1 MSLYDTIIN
10 KIKEV
15 QDYDKE
21 GEPVT
26 SIAASSTLAAEITLL
41 SSILVAVI
49 MLRYFSNALMIIA
62 VLLVAAIA
70 VFAMPIMPKLR
81 REQNDSLNNMVFYV
95 ILALG
100 IIAALFYWGNVN
112 V

>member
-1 MSLYDTIIN
+1 MSLYDIIIN
-10 KIKEV
+10 KIKEI

-26 SIAASSTLAAEITLL
+26 NIAASSTLAAEITLL

-49 MLRYFSNALMIIA
+49 MLRYYSNALMVVA
-62 VLLVAAIA
+62 VLLVIAII

-81 REQNDSLNNMVFYV
+81 KEQNDSLNSMVFYV

-100 IIAALFYWGNVN
+100 IITTLFYWGSLNV
-112 V
+112 

>member
-1 MSLYDTIIN
+1 MSLYDIIIN
-10 KIKEV
+10 KIKQI

-62 VLLVAAIA
+62 VLLVTAIA

-81 REQNDSLNNMVFYV
+81 KEQNDSLNSMVFYV

-100 IIAALFYWGNVN
+100 IITTLFYWGSLNV
-112 V
+112 

>member
-10 KIKEV
+10 KIKQV
-15 QDYDKE
+15 QEYDKE

-49 MLRYFSNALMIIA
+49 MLRYFSNALMIVA

-70 VFAMPIMPKLR
+70 VFAMPIMPKLK
-81 REQNDSLNNMVFYV
+81 REQNDSIERMIFYV

-100 IIAALFYWGNVN
+100 IIVALFYWGNLN
-112 V
+112 G

>member
-10 KIKEV
+10 KIKQIQEH
-15 QDYDKE
+15 DDE
-21 GEPVT
+21 GELVT

-70 VFAMPIMPKLR
+70 IFAMPLMPRFKK
-81 REQNDSLNNMVFYV
+81 EQNDSLNSMIFYV

-100 IIAALFYWGNVN
+100 IITVLFYWGSLNV
-112 V
+112 